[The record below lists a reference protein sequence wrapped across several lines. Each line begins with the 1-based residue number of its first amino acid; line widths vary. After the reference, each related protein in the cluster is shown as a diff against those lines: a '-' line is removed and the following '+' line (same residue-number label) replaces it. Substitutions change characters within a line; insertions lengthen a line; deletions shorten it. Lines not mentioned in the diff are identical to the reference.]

1 MFDIVNLLIFLP
13 GILMAITIHEFSH
26 ALIAYKL
33 GDPTAKY
40 SGRLTLNP
48 VSHLDLLGFIFL
60 FLLHIGWAKPVPVN
74 PYYFRNPEKDMAK
87 VAIAGPL
94 SNLIFAFI
102 LSLILRIFFLF
113 SFTENLFFFY
123 LYKIFLS
130 TYIIN
135 LILAF
140 FNLLPVPPLDGS
152 KILILFLPFEWKLR
166 YKEIEPYGFFLL
178 AGLIFISSFLR
189 IPLFE
194 ILIFL
199 PASLVSRLFLGISPF

>member
-13 GILMAITIHEFSH
+13 GILIALTIHEFSH

-33 GDPTAKY
+33 GDPTAKF

-48 VSHLDLLGFIFL
+48 LSHIDPLGFIFL
-60 FLLHIGWAKPVPVN
+60 FLVHIGWAKPVPVD
-74 PYYFRNPEKDMAK
+74 PYYFKNPEKDMAK
-87 VAIAGPL
+87 VAIFGPF
-94 SNLIFAFI
+94 SNLILAFLI
-102 LSLILRIFFLF
+102 SLILRIFFLF
-113 SFTENLFFFY
+113 PFTEILFLFY

-130 TYIIN
+130 AYVIN

-140 FNLLPVPPLDGS
+140 FNLLPIPPLDGS

-178 AGLIFISSFLR
+178 AGIIFISSFLR

-194 ILIFL
+194 ILVFL
-199 PASLVSRLFLGISPF
+199 PASLVSRLFLGMSPF